1 MEENWKQAAETGQ
14 ESRTAKHAAGGSD
27 TGREAAERE
36 VKVAAAAGRALPS
49 RVKRKRIVLTGG
61 GTTGHVSVNLALIP
75 GLLEDGWSVH
85 YIGSRDGIERS
96 LIEPIEGVTYH
107 CVSTGKLR
115 RYWDRKNVTDALR
128 VGKGLLQAASL
139 IRKLKPDVVFSKG
152 GFVSVPVVLAAK
164 LNRVPAIIHESDVTP
179 GLANR
184 IAIPCATAVCTTFPE
199 TAAYIKGAK
208 VVQAGPLVRPELYQ
222 GDAER
227 GRQLCGFDRSR
238 PVLLVMGG
246 SLGSRRLNEAISEA
260 LPELLPRWQVVH
272 LRGKGQASPAAVED
286 GGKQAPHSASGAEGA
301 AGGSAPS
308 GTDATAKRPLAPT
321 GSGSSASAAGH
332 RDAGLQPGGP
342 LVRIGGVPVDPAAER
357 LAAGGPGG
365 SDGLV
370 PLAPEGEEAGHK
382 LIEPMGGYRSFE
394 YLSEE
399 LPDVLAMA
407 DAVLSRAGANAIFE
421 LLALRKPMLLVPLTL
436 AQSRGDQI
444 RNAASFEAAG
454 LARVLPE
461 EKLST
466 VTLLQE
472 LRALADSGPELDARM
487 AEAAPADPLPLLHR
501 LIREAAEGR
510 G

>member
-1 MEENWKQAAETGQ
+1 MEHNRKE
-14 ESRTAKHAAGGSD
+14 AAGAPVS
-27 TGREAAERE
+27 EAERADME
-36 VKVAAAAGRALPS
+36 LRGADAERDEAGHRGGTALPS
-49 RVKRKRIVLTGG
+49 RGKRKRIVLTGG

-75 GLLEDGWSVH
+75 GLLADGWSVH

-96 LIEPIEGVTYH
+96 LIEPIDGVTYH
-107 CVSTGKLR
+107 SVSTGKLR

-128 VGKGLLQAASL
+128 VGKGLVQAASL

-199 TAAYIKGAK
+199 TAAYIKSAK
-208 VVQAGPLVRPELYQ
+208 VVQAGPLVRPELYS

-227 GRQLCGFDRSR
+227 GRRLCGFDRSR

-246 SLGSRRLNEAISEA
+246 SLGSRRLNEAIYEA

-272 LRGKGQASPAAVED
+272 LRGKGQAAAPAAAPA
-286 GGKQAPHSASGAEGA
+286 QAA
-301 AGGSAPS
+301 AAAAPRDPALQPS
-308 GTDATAKRPLAPT
+308 GPI
-321 GSGSSASAAGH
+321 
-332 RDAGLQPGGP
+332 
-342 LVRIGGVPVDPAAER
+342 VRIGGAPIAP
-357 LAAGGPGG
+357 AAGGDLGPTAPADGRSATGAEASRPAGTGG
-365 SDGLV
+365 S
-370 PLAPEGEEAGHK
+370 EEAEGGGSE
-382 LIEPMGGYRSFE
+382 LMEATDGYRSFE

-399 LPDVLAMA
+399 LPDVLALA

-466 VTLLQE
+466 VTLMQE

-487 AEAAPADPLPLLHR
+487 AAAAPADPLPLLHR
-501 LIREAAEGR
+501 LIRDAAERR